1 MLFVVSAIFAQ
12 RRSLRPKLSE
22 PKDLSQWTIDGSG
35 EWQIENGRLIISK
48 AGVPAG
54 PIRRPAALAILKS
67 DDFQRVTIEVQVKSN
82 APLETERRD
91 LDLVFGYRSST
102 QFYYVH
108 LSGVA
113 DDVHNGIF
121 VVANADRRR
130 IDTGK
135 GQPQLRDEDWHHV
148 RLARDGVSG
157 QIDVYV
163 DNSSTPVL
171 SAIDKTFPAGRIG
184 FGSFDDTGEFKSIWI
199 RGD

>member
-1 MLFVVSAIFAQ
+1 LFLIGSIFTQ
-12 RRSLRPKLSE
+12 RRSLQPKLSE

-35 EWQIENGRLIISK
+35 EWKVENNKLIITK
-48 AGVPAG
+48 AGITAG

-67 DDFQRVTIEVQVKSN
+67 DDFQRVTLEVQVKSN

-91 LDLVFGYRSST
+91 IDLVFGYRSAA

-135 GQPQLRDEDWHHV
+135 GLPQLRDQDWHHV
-148 RLARDGVSG
+148 RLVRDGVSG

-163 DNSSTPVL
+163 DNSSAPVL
-171 SAIDKTFPAGRIG
+171 SAVDKTFPTGRIG

-199 RGD
+199 HGD